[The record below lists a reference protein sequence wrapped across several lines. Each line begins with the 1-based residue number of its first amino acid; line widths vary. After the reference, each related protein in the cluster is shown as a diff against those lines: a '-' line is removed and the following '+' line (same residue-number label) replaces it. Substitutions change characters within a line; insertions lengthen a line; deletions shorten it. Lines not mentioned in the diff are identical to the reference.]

1 MEPFVSDL
9 CGCSSSFAGALS
21 LDPMVSLKDLIP
33 VGVTSVL
40 TATACSTYNTK
51 AITDGNPPDA
61 IFDS

>member
-9 CGCSSSFAGALS
+9 CGCFSSSAGALS

-33 VGVTSVL
+33 AGVTSAFTVI
-40 TATACSTYNTK
+40 ACSTCSTK
-51 AITDGNPPDA
+51 TIIDGNPPDA